1 MSLYLL
7 IYELIKFSIIT
18 YAVLLLTT
26 IHITLGIAS
35 MVENDWATC
44 PSLPLP
50 LSLFLPLSSSPSLP
64 PSPPLSHSPLLFL
77 ALRQKQVSRSVDTR
91 QRSRITPP
99 TDPTTMRGMF
109 MRGMVVAMVAW
120 TVEEPI

>member
-1 MSLYLL
+1 M
-7 IYELIKFSIIT
+7 

-26 IHITLGIAS
+26 ICITLGIAS
-35 MVENDWATC
+35 MLENDWATC

-50 LSLFLPLSSSPSLP
+50 LSLFLPLSSPLSLPLP
-64 PSPPLSHSPLLFL
+64 PSLSRSPLLFL
-77 ALRQKQVSRSVDTR
+77 ALRQKQVSKSVDTR

-99 TDPTTMRGMF
+99 TDPTTMRGISI
-109 MRGMVVAMVAW
+109 RVVEVAMVAW